1 MVFDN
6 FLELLDRSEVP
17 PDDMDLPDILRACL
31 KSIKTPSRHIF
42 FRWPALI

>member
-17 PDDMDLPDILRACL
+17 PDDMDLPDILRKYYGLEITSSASPVDL
-31 KSIKTPSRHIF
+31 
-42 FRWPALI
+42 